1 MLIVRNFAVQ
11 DKGYSMNRLS
21 RFLLV
26 ALLLALASGVHAQYM
41 DSLRLARRNTAAG
54 LKTVPSA
61 DISGNR
67 DGHVKRP
74 WRAAFQTVV
83 INAGVH
89 SFDRFVLNEDF
100 AQVRLK
106 DIWHNVSH
114 RMVWDNDQFSTNL
127 FAHPYHGGLYYS
139 TARSN
144 GLNLYESLPYS
155 IAGSLMWEY
164 MGEKEPPAV
173 NDLMAT
179 SMGGVALGEVS
190 YRLSNLVLNDAT
202 RGFSRFFRELIGTVI
217 NPMRGLNRIVT
228 GDAWHVRHDHYRYH
242 DYDALPVRLTA
253 TQGHR
258 YMAGGGMHGGT
269 LRNGTHAAFV
279 NLLLDY
285 GDAYNND
292 DPHPYDWFTGDIM
305 LSNSAPHVS
314 DLHVLARIWGT
325 EMDAGPRARGEFGF
339 FHHFNYYDSAPFESG
354 SSKTVPYRISE
365 AASFGPGFLV
375 SLDPRGKLQRM
386 EHQAYFSFML
396 LGGAYTDYYRFIDR
410 DYNMGSGYSVKY
422 RFITELGAFHLR
434 LLSDYYRLYT
444 VKGYETKDYESI
456 NPLYLDSQ
464 GDRSTSSLLVLQP
477 VAEVRL
483 WHSLFAHASMRY
495 VMRHTDYRYHPNV
508 RTHAFVFYA
517 GLSYKL

>member
-1 MLIVRNFAVQ
+1 
-11 DKGYSMNRLS
+11 MNRFRRL
-21 RFLLV
+21 FFVVLLFV
-26 ALLLALASGVHAQYM
+26 SASSVHAQYM
-41 DSLRLARRNTAAG
+41 DSLRLARRDAAVG
-54 LKTVPSA
+54 LKTTTTA
-61 DISGNR
+61 DVSSSRNGR
-67 DGHVKRP
+67 TKHP
-74 WRAAFQTVV
+74 WRAALQTVI

-100 AQVRLK
+100 AQVRPK
-106 DIWHNVSH
+106 DIWHNISH
-114 RMVWDNDQFSTNL
+114 PMVWDNDQFSTNL

-164 MGEKEPPAV
+164 MGEKEPPAI

-217 NPMRGLNRIVT
+217 NPMRGLNRLVT
-228 GDAWHVRHDHYRYH
+228 GDAWRVRHDNYRYH

-258 YMAGGGMHGGT
+258 YIAGGGMHGGT
-269 LRNGTHAAFV
+269 LQDGKHSGFV

-285 GDAYNND
+285 GDAYDND
-292 DPHPYDWFTGDIM
+292 DSHPYDWFTGDIT

-325 EMDAGPRARGEFGF
+325 EMEAGPRARGEFGF
-339 FHHFNYYDSAPFESG
+339 FHHFNYFDSAPFERG
-354 SSKTVPYRISE
+354 STETVPYRISE
-365 AASFGPGFLV
+365 AASVGPGFMV
-375 SLDPRGKLQRM
+375 SLDPRGKLQRL
-386 EHQAYFSFML
+386 ENQVFVSAML

-410 DYNMGSGYSVKY
+410 DYNMGSGFSVKY
-422 RFITELGAFHLR
+422 RFITELGAFHMR

-444 VKGYETKDYESI
+444 VKGYETKDYE
-456 NPLYLDSQ
+456 NLDPLYLNSQ

-477 VAEVRL
+477 IVEVQL
-483 WHSLFAHASMRY
+483 WHSLYAHSSMRY
-495 VMRHTDYRYHPNV
+495 VMRHTDYRYHSDV